1 MLVLQGIRTVEA
13 TKVANFTERKTM
25 SKQKKLGFGLLTL
38 VGVWLAV
45 SLIHQELKFRK
56 KLK

>member
-1 MLVLQGIRTVEA
+1 VEA